1 MKKYFAPAM
10 LAIMVLLHATLM
22 VIGFM
27 QGDLITMWLNL
38 VGTVVIAAL
47 CISCWRSVMQ
57 KPEKQTL
64 LG

>member
-1 MKKYFAPAM
+1 MKKYFAPVI
-10 LAIMVLLHATLM
+10 LALLVLLHASLV

-47 CISCWRSVMQ
+47 LISCCRSVMQ